1 MHFKFHYARWSLS
14 PPLLLNHGSPLRPN
28 ASDDTLAG
36 IYTAPCQIPR
46 FEPHFREYKCSH
58 ARAYQKTIL
67 AENQLQPQLN
77 IHYKEDQARNG
88 LAVLLALSPV
98 WGLWSIYVSSWLL
111 AALLRAGISGYEDL
125 LALLLFY
132 ISLICVGLFGLFVCL
147 DAKFVVNEKELR
159 LPWRYFLNLGFT
171 RTQKWSDL
179 QTVDF
184 KDDELILRFKMGE
197 ARFNLNGMNN
207 NDLKDFVVAV
217 RSNAPEA
224 RCSFD
229 KKAIET
235 VMPDSQA
242 APSADGSFT
251 AVWEQDLASRFGSTA
266 FVPLEARAKLKNDTL
281 TVIGQVSFGGLSA
294 VYLCKD
300 KLGDSVIVK
309 EAVVPLNSDM
319 AMKEK
324 AIEMFQREAKILQ
337 GLNHPYIAR
346 VLDHF
351 VENDRHYLMLEHV
364 NGVDLRAFVKEHG
377 QQGERLIMRW
387 ALDMALILSYLH
399 SKDPPIIHRDITPD
413 NIVLDRLG
421 SIKLIDF
428 GAANE
433 LLGTATGTLVGKQ
446 CYIPPEQF
454 RGKATTQSDI
464 YALGCTLYYLTT
476 GTDPEPLSQSSLPDD
491 LKEKYPALNELIEKC
506 TAMET
511 ESRLQTAEDVVALAR
526 AYTKGYQQ
534 ESLSLSTVEKIAGR
548 LGENL

>member
-1 MHFKFHYARWSLS
+1 MRRPAR
-14 PPLLLNHGSPLRPN
+14 
-28 ASDDTLAG
+28 
-36 IYTAPCQIPR
+36 
-46 FEPHFREYKCSH
+46 FRGLEQTFGNISVACTRLPKH
-58 ARAYQKTIL
+58 LPL
-67 AENQLQPQLN
+67 AEHQLQPQLN

-88 LAVLLALSPV
+88 LAILLALSPV

-111 AALLRAGISGYEDL
+111 IALLKAGIGGYEDL

-132 ISLICVGLFGLFVCL
+132 IGLIFVGLFGLFICL

-171 RTQKWSDL
+171 RKQKWSDL

-184 KDDELILRFKMGE
+184 KDDELILKFR
-197 ARFNLNGMNN
+197 
-207 NDLKDFVVAV
+207 DLVVAV

-364 NGVDLRAFVKEHG
+364 NGVDLRAFVREHG
-377 QQGERLIMRW
+377 QQGERLVMRW

-399 SKDPPIIHRDITPD
+399 AKEPPIIHRDITPD

-506 TAMET
+506 TAMEA
-511 ESRLQTAEDVVALAR
+511 ENRLQTAEDVVALAR
-526 AYTKGYQQ
+526 AYTKSHQQ
-534 ESLSLSTVEKIAGR
+534 ESLSLSTIEKIAGSV
-548 LGENL
+548 GENS

>member
-1 MHFKFHYARWSLS
+1 MSEH
-14 PPLLLNHGSPLRPN
+14 
-28 ASDDTLAG
+28 
-36 IYTAPCQIPR
+36 QI
-46 FEPHFREYKCSH
+46 
-58 ARAYQKTIL
+58 
-67 AENQLQPQLN
+67 QPQLN

-98 WGLWSIYVSSWLL
+98 WGLWSIYVSSWLVL
-111 AALLRAGISGYEDL
+111 ALIRGGFNGYEDL
-125 LALLLFY
+125 FALLMFY
-132 ISLICVGLFGLFVCL
+132 IGLIAVGLFGLFVCL
-147 DAKFVVNEKELR
+147 DAKFVVNERELR

-171 RTQKWSDL
+171 RSQPWSEL

-184 KDDELILRFKMGE
+184 KDDELILRFRVGE
-197 ARFNLNGMNN
+197 ARFKLAGMNN
-207 NDLKDFVVAV
+207 NDLKDLVVAV

-242 APSADGSFT
+242 APGADGSFT

-266 FVPLEARAKLKNDTL
+266 FVPLEAKAKLKNETL
-281 TVIGQVSFGGLSA
+281 SVVGQVSFGGLSA

-300 KLGDSVIVK
+300 KLGDTVIVK
-309 EAVVPLNSDM
+309 EAVVPLNSDLS
-319 AMKEK
+319 MKEK

-464 YALGCTLYYLTT
+464 YALGCTLYYLAT
-476 GTDPEPLSQSSLPDD
+476 GTDPEPLSQSSLPDE

-511 ESRLQTAEDVVALAR
+511 DRRLETAEDVVALAR
-526 AYTKGYQQ
+526 EYTKSHQQ
-534 ESLSLSTVEKIAGR
+534 ESLNLGTAEKIAGSFASE
-548 LGENL
+548 G

>member
-1 MHFKFHYARWSLS
+1 MKSSLWTS
-14 PPLLLNHGSPLRPN
+14 IQKSLCPLIGDNAKIEKISRHSSITRLRFRGSEGSFGNIETRNSRIGTDHRFLLADH
-28 ASDDTLAG
+28 
-36 IYTAPCQIPR
+36 
-46 FEPHFREYKCSH
+46 
-58 ARAYQKTIL
+58 
-67 AENQLQPQLN
+67 QLQPQLN

-98 WGLWSIYVSSWLL
+98 WFLWSIYVSSWLL
-111 AALLRAGISGYEDL
+111 VAILRAGFSGYEDL
-125 LALLLFY
+125 AALLLFY
-132 ISLICVGLFGLFVCL
+132 AGLIAVGIFGLFVCL
-147 DAKFVVNEKELR
+147 DARFVVNERELR

-171 RTQKWSDL
+171 RKLSWSDL

-184 KDDELILRFKMGE
+184 KDDELVLRFRVGE
-197 ARFNLNGMNN
+197 ARFKLEGMNN
-207 NDLKDFVVAV
+207 NDLKDFVMAV

-235 VMPDSQA
+235 VMPESQA
-242 APSADGSFT
+242 APGADGSFT
-251 AVWEQDLASRFGSTA
+251 AMWEQDLASRFGSTA
-266 FVPLEARAKLKNDTL
+266 FVPLEAKAKLKNDTL
-281 TVIGQVSFGGLSA
+281 TVVGQVSFGGLSA

-309 EAVVPLNSDM
+309 EAVVPLNSDL
-319 AMKEK
+319 AMKDK

-377 QQGERLIMRW
+377 QQGERLVMRW

-491 LKEKYPALNELIEKC
+491 LKEKYPALNEMIERC

-511 ESRLQTAEDVVALAR
+511 DKRFQTAEEVVALAR
-526 AYTKGYQQ
+526 AYTKSHQQ
-534 ESLSLSTVEKIAGR
+534 EVLKLDTPEKISGNYA
-548 LGENL
+548 GENK

>member
-1 MHFKFHYARWSLS
+1 M
-14 PPLLLNHGSPLRPN
+14 
-28 ASDDTLAG
+28 
-36 IYTAPCQIPR
+36 
-46 FEPHFREYKCSH
+46 
-58 ARAYQKTIL
+58 
-67 AENQLQPQLN
+67 ENQIQPKLN

-88 LAVLLALSPV
+88 LAVILALSPI
-98 WGLWSIYVSSWLL
+98 WGLWSIYVSTWLIK
-111 AALLRAGISGYEDL
+111 ALVDGGFSGAEDL
-125 LALLLFY
+125 VGLLCFY
-132 ISLICVGLFGLFVCL
+132 LGLMLVGLFGLFVCL
-147 DAKFVVNEKELR
+147 DAKFVVTEKALK
-159 LPWRYFLNLGFT
+159 LPFRYLLNLGFV
-171 RTQKWSDL
+171 RNQPWSSL
-179 QTVDF
+179 RSVEF
-184 KDDELILRFKMGE
+184 KNEELRLSFLTGE
-197 ARFNLNGMNN
+197 ARFKLAGMNN
-207 NDLKDFVVAV
+207 NDLKDLVIAV

-224 RCSFD
+224 KCTFD

-235 VMPDSQA
+235 VMPDSQVS
-242 APSADGSFT
+242 PSEDGSFT
-251 AVWEQDLASRFGSTA
+251 ALWEKDLASRFGSTA
-266 FVPLEARAKLKNDTL
+266 FVPLEAKAKLKNDTL

-300 KLGDSVIVK
+300 KLKETVVIK
-309 EAVVPLNSDM
+309 EAVVPLNSDV

-324 AIEMFQREAKILQ
+324 AIEMFKREAKILQ

-364 NGVDLRAFVKEHG
+364 NGVDLRAFVKENG
-377 QQGERLIMRW
+377 VQGERLIMRW

-464 YALGCTLYYLTT
+464 YALGCTLFYLAT
-476 GTDPEPLSQSSLPDD
+476 GTDPEPLSQSSLPDE
-491 LKEKYPALNELIEKC
+491 LKEKYPQLNDLIEKC
-506 TAMET
+506 TEMESS
-511 ESRLQTAEDVVALAR
+511 ERLQTADDVAALAR
-526 AYTKGYQQ
+526 TYTMAHQQ
-534 ESLSLSTVEKIAGR
+534 ESLKVPVADKLAGNQ
-548 LGENL
+548 LNQSGESS

>member
-1 MHFKFHYARWSLS
+1 
-14 PPLLLNHGSPLRPN
+14 
-28 ASDDTLAG
+28 
-36 IYTAPCQIPR
+36 
-46 FEPHFREYKCSH
+46 
-58 ARAYQKTIL
+58 L
-67 AENQLQPQLN
+67 AEHQLQPQLN

-111 AALLRAGISGYEDL
+111 KAIIDGGFRGYEDL
-125 LALLLFY
+125 FALLLFY
-132 ISLICVGLFGLFVCL
+132 IGLFVVGVFGLFVCL
-147 DAKFVVNEKELR
+147 DAKFVVTEKELR
-159 LPWRYFLNLGFT
+159 LPWRYFLSLGFT
-171 RTQKWSDL
+171 RNQAWNEL
-179 QTVDF
+179 ETVDF
-184 KDDELILRFKMGE
+184 KGDELRLKFRTGDARFKL
-197 ARFNLNGMNN
+197 AGMNN

-235 VMPDSQA
+235 VMPDAQA
-242 APSADGSFT
+242 APGSDGSFT
-251 AVWEQDLASRFGSTA
+251 AMWEQDLASRFGSTA
-266 FVPLEARAKLKNDTL
+266 FVPLEAKAKLKNETL
-281 TVIGQVSFGGLSA
+281 TVVGQVSFGGLSA

-309 EAVVPLNSDM
+309 EAVVPLNSDLS
-319 AMKEK
+319 MKEK

-377 QQGERLIMRW
+377 PQGERLIMRW

-399 SKDPPIIHRDITPD
+399 SKEPPIIHRDITPD

-464 YALGCTLYYLTT
+464 YALGCTLYYLAT
-476 GTDPEPLSQSSLPDD
+476 GTDPEPLSQSSLPDE
-491 LKEKYPALNELIEKC
+491 LKEKFPALNELIEKC
-506 TAMET
+506 TAMEA
-511 ESRLQTAEDVVALAR
+511 EKRLQTAEEVVALAR
-526 AYTKGYQQ
+526 AYTKSHQQ
-534 ESLSLSTVEKIAGR
+534 ESLNIGTAEKIAGSFA
-548 LGENL
+548 GDKQ